1 MFFRVR
7 TRNKLYYP
15 TRRRREKSETDVI
28 KNTYVTVQKVLDQ
41 KEKKKKKHHGGIGGA
56 AAVKAI
62 IMDFRYALA
71 PYTLLR
77 GVARENRLHISNFPA
92 DAPATCPPSD
102 GGVHW
107 GGCRGTFLWI
117 HIFKIPVVSPF
128 LNGITFPPPFLGTFL
143 LRLSCARPAGRN
155 PEM

>member
-15 TRRRREKSETDVI
+15 TRRRREKSVTDVI

-41 KEKKKKKHHGGIGGA
+41 KEKKKKKHHVGIGGA

-77 GVARENRLHISNFPA
+77 GVARENRLHILSFPA
-92 DAPATCPPSD
+92 DAPATCPPVM
-102 GGVHW
+102 GGFTGEVV
-107 GGCRGTFLWI
+107 GGPFCGFTFLKY
-117 HIFKIPVVSPF
+117 H
-128 LNGITFPPPFLGTFL
+128 LCPPF
-143 LRLSCARPAGRN
+143 
-155 PEM
+155 